1 MNASHFTKIRVKPG
15 RNLAPAVNAAATS
28 VVIENVNGNTEQEEG
43 ITGQNPVQQEN
54 SKANAM
60 EKKKNSTAI
69 DMEEIEENEGHK
81 MKIILDNEAMRTEDQ
96 RNVTVVQ
103 VVPLYSIAEVD
114 EGDEVEED
122 C

>member
-15 RNLAPAVNAAATS
+15 SNLTPAVNAAATS
-28 VVIENVNGNTEQEEG
+28 VVIENVNGNTEQEER

-54 SKANAM
+54 SEANAM
-60 EKKKNSTAI
+60 EKKRKSTVI

-81 MKIILDNEAMRTEDQ
+81 MKIISDNEAMRTYNQ
-96 RNVTVVQ
+96 GNVTVVQ

-122 C
+122 S